1 MARFLGIRNLC
12 FDAQRSAV
20 SRALES
26 VLIRPLW
33 LLLCMFKMG
42 EVWRNKADPEERNI
56 QLQEQEKLRGNAAL
70 LA

>member
-1 MARFLGIRNLC
+1 
-12 FDAQRSAV
+12 
-20 SRALES
+20 
-26 VLIRPLW
+26 
-33 LLLCMFKMG
+33 MFKMG